1 VIASRVTAQTVPSAR
16 RESMSGQTVKSEP
29 TAADVARLV
38 GAWLFV
44 GVPLAW
50 GIYATL
56 QKAAQLFR

>member
-1 VIASRVTAQTVPSAR
+1 MP
-16 RESMSGQTVKSEP
+16 GQTTKPNPGATV
-29 TAADVARLV
+29 VVRLMA
-38 GAWLFV
+38 AWLFV

>member
-1 VIASRVTAQTVPSAR
+1 
-16 RESMSGQTVKSEP
+16 MSGESVKPEP
-29 TAADVARLV
+29 TATDVARLV